1 MGVCSVSTIKS
12 VFLSGEIWPYL
23 IPALILVAYAVYKLV
38 AGDGADKNP
47 VAALLATLPKDEY
60 TVLSDIMIRSY
71 TGASHIDHIVIST
84 HGVFVIH
91 AQKYH
96 GEIAGKDT
104 DQYWTWSQG
113 KEKHRFFNPIRQNY
127 SHIKALETALEAAGK
142 VPLISVVVF
151 PRDCSFKSKPLGVL
165 HYDELLAKIQSYSKN
180 ALTRTQTEVI
190 AAILER
196 ANISSPEERK
206 HYAGLG

>member
-1 MGVCSVSTIKS
+1 MGACSVSTIKS
-12 VFLSGEIWPYL
+12 VLMSGEIWPYL

-38 AGDGADKNP
+38 AGDGADKNS
-47 VAALLATLPKDEY
+47 VSALLATLSKDDY

-71 TGASHIDHIVIST
+71 TGVSHIDHIVIST

-91 AQKYH
+91 TQQYH
-96 GEIAGKDT
+96 GEISGKDT
-104 DQYWTWSQG
+104 DQYWTWSKG
-113 KEKHRFFNPIRQNY
+113 KERHRFFNPIRQNH
-127 SHIKALETALEAAGK
+127 SHIKALEMALETVGK
-142 VPLISVVVF
+142 VPLISMVVF
-151 PRDCSFKSKPLGVL
+151 PGDCLFKSKPLSVL

>member
-1 MGVCSVSTIKS
+1 MGVCSVSMIKS
-12 VFLSGEIWPYL
+12 VFGNVEIWLYL
-23 IPALILVAYAVYKLV
+23 IPALILVAYAVYKLL
-38 AGDGADKNP
+38 ARDGIDKNS
-47 VAALLATLPKDEY
+47 VAALLAALPEDEY
-60 TVLSDIMIRSY
+60 TVLTDIMIRSY

-84 HGVFVIH
+84 HGIFVIYV
-91 AQKYH
+91 QQYH

-104 DQYWTWSQG
+104 DQYWTWSDS

-127 SHIKALETALEAAGK
+127 SHIKALEMALEAVGK

-180 ALTRTQTEVI
+180 ALTRTQAEVI

-206 HYAGLG
+206 HYVGSR